1 MSLTFTVYHTCH
13 LAGSLDNIF
22 RNSPYECDTN
32 DKQWLGVGYYFW
44 TDSEYF
50 AQKWGELDRKY
61 PKGYV
66 ITEYQVEIPEESF
79 LDLVGNV
86 KDQLFFRKQILDYV
100 ERMGI
105 ELNSKE
111 DARNIP
117 ISKVI
122 DHLRTS
128 SPQDTS
134 TIKYDAIRAMDY
146 SGAHTFSYTFTE
158 GGWELIPIPTRQQLF
173 LRDLS
178 FLKIKKLF
186 CAKQLLRRNGKQYKP
201 LTIKNMENYV
211 FKYEELKNE
220 H

>member
-100 ERMGI
+100 ERQGYTSI
-105 ELNSKE
+105 RLLTRNTNTYSVNLYTKLGYQVVKTQRKDKE
-111 DARNIP
+111 IMQTCEK
-117 ISKVI
+117 ILKVE
-122 DHLRTS
+122 
-128 SPQDTS
+128 
-134 TIKYDAIRAMDY
+134 K
-146 SGAHTFSYTFTE
+146 
-158 GGWELIPIPTRQQLF
+158 
-173 LRDLS
+173 
-178 FLKIKKLF
+178 
-186 CAKQLLRRNGKQYKP
+186 
-201 LTIKNMENYV
+201 
-211 FKYEELKNE
+211 
-220 H
+220 